1 MVNGGGVEVC
11 RFEVSSLWVEGGGVG
26 EKECGGVVPG
36 LVPTLLRLSAGA
48 LERAIVLISRLVMLP
63 GAHFAKQYVDR
74 YVDVDLL

>member
-1 MVNGGGVEVC
+1 MQTSDLSAIQ
-11 RFEVSSLWVEGGGVG
+11 SSLLAA
-26 EKECGGVVPG
+26 GVVPG